1 MFENGLLSNTTFL
14 VICYVY
20 VLLVI
25 AASEKLVTLRPLS
38 RKISR
43 KFLHMMIGNILF
55 LIPFFTFNSF
65 PSNFPFFV
73 AAPFVLVTFLA
84 TPYSPLKALRRK
96 LSGLNEI
103 THEGHQLGLVFYA
116 ISYTVLAFFFASR
129 PYVIAAG
136 ILPMAYG
143 DAAASLI
150 GERYGKKKFHIFA
163 RKSVEGSVAMLI
175 VSILS
180 ITVGLLYFSFFYS
193 FTLSGFLLAG
203 VAAALVATVAEAL
216 TPLGFDNIMVPLLSA
231 LSFFFLIGLV

>member
-1 MFENGLLSNTTFL
+1 
-14 VICYVY
+14 
-20 VLLVI
+20 
-25 AASEKLVTLRPLS
+25 
-38 RKISR
+38 
-43 KFLHMMIGNILF
+43 
-55 LIPFFTFNSF
+55 
-65 PSNFPFFV
+65 
-73 AAPFVLVTFLA
+73 
-84 TPYSPLKALRRK
+84 
-96 LSGLNEI
+96 
-103 THEGHQLGLVFYA
+103 
-116 ISYTVLAFFFASR
+116 
-129 PYVIAAG
+129 
-136 ILPMAYG
+136 MAYG

-231 LSFFFLIGLV
+231 LSFFFLIGLVELEIHRNRRLGCVWKEHAIYPPLQFPLFTG